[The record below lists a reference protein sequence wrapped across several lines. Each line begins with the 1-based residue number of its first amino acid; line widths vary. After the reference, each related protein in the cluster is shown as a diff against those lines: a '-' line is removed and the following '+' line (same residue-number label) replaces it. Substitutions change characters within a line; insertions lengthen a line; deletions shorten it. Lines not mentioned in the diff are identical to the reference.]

1 MTLARYFLKLCSDA
15 DMTNMHEI
23 ARRAG
28 IDPSTPWKIKEGRP
42 VRAKTLGK
50 VLTALGYKPKDEE
63 YRQAFAL
70 WGAEVVGDAHG
81 ASMAAGAAKMGNNGS
96 ASERLVARFAEA
108 IREIPRSDWPLLDRA
123 LAQPESLVLWL
134 KSTEALKR

>member
-15 DMTNMHEI
+15 EMTNMHEI
-23 ARRAG
+23 ARRAK

-42 VRAKTLGK
+42 VRASTLGK
-50 VLTALGYKPKDEE
+50 VLTALGYTPKDLE

-81 ASMAAGAAKMGNNGS
+81 AAMNAGAATIGARGT
-96 ASERLVARFAEA
+96 AAERIVARFTEA
-108 IREIPRSDWPLLDRA
+108 LRSIPRSEWPLLDRA
-123 LAQPESLVLWL
+123 LSQPESLVLWL
-134 KSTEALKR
+134 RSTEALKR